1 LDRLEIRKERGMD
14 ILIGAL
20 AATTLMLIASGIT
33 FFLWQR
39 RRPSSNFESFDTL
52 AATAATLV
60 TAQADLGGR
69 LSQMS
74 EQSAAERA
82 ELLRTLHDRLDGVS
96 KRMGESLE
104 KSATKTASSLGELGK
119 HLNVIDQAQKNISDL
134 AGQVVGLQDILDNK
148 QTRGAFGEVQLEN
161 LVTSILPPSAYD
173 FQASLSNQ
181 RRVDCLIQLPQPPGP
196 IAIDAKFPL
205 ESYHALHNAEDDNQ
219 LKAAQRA
226 FRTAI
231 RKHVKDIQERYILP
245 GETADSALMFLPS
258 EAVYAELHANFPE
271 TVEQSY
277 RARVWIVSP
286 TTLMATLNTVRAVLK
301 DARMREQAGVIQAE
315 VQKLL
320 DDVRRL
326 DDRTQ
331 KLQSHFGQAGKDLEL
346 IATSTKKI
354 THRAEKIEDV
364 QLAETEADTLESESQ
379 EQERKG
385 ADIVDLPKRGPT

>member
-1 LDRLEIRKERGMD
+1 MD

-20 AATTLMLIASGIT
+20 ATATLMLIAVAMA
-33 FFLWQR
+33 FLLWQR
-39 RRPSSNFESFDTL
+39 RRPSPNSESVDTL
-52 AATAATLV
+52 AATAASLV

-82 ELLRTLHDRLDGVS
+82 ELLRTLQERLDGVS

-181 RRVDCLIQLPQPPGP
+181 RRVDCLIQLPKPPGP
-196 IAIDAKFPL
+196 IAVDAKFPL
-205 ESYHALHNAEDDNQ
+205 ESYHALRNSEDDTQ

-226 FRTAI
+226 FRTAV

-245 GETADSALMFLPS
+245 VETADSALMFLPS

-301 DARMREQAGVIQAE
+301 DARMREQAGVIQTE

-364 QLAETEADTLESESQ
+364 QLAETEADVLEPASQ
-379 EQERKG
+379 EQDRQS
-385 ADIVDLPKRGPT
+385 ADIVDLPKRGA

>member
-1 LDRLEIRKERGMD
+1 ME

-20 AATTLMLIASGIT
+20 AATTLLLLAGGVAY
-33 FFLWQR
+33 FLWQR
-39 RRPSSNFESFDTL
+39 RAPQGLSPDDERLDAL
-52 AATAATLV
+52 AATAATLA

-69 LSQMS
+69 LTQMS
-74 EQSAAERA
+74 EQSAIERA
-82 ELLRTLHDRLDGVS
+82 ELLRTLQERLDGVS
-96 KRMGESLE
+96 KRMGDSLE

-161 LVTSILPPSAYD
+161 LVISILPPSAYD

-196 IAIDAKFPL
+196 IAVDAKFPL
-205 ESYHALHNAEDDNQ
+205 ESYHALRQAEDDSH

-226 FRTAI
+226 FRAAI
-231 RKHVKDIQERYILP
+231 GKHVKDIQERYILP

-271 TVEQSY
+271 VVEQSY

-315 VQKLL
+315 VLKLL
-320 DDVRRL
+320 DDVKRL

-331 KLQSHFGQAGKDLEL
+331 KLQTHFGQAGKDLDL

-354 THRAEKIEDV
+354 TRRAEQIEDV
-364 QLAETEADTLESESQ
+364 QLADDDPDALEPSAPKPSEVEAPGP
-379 EQERKG
+379 G
-385 ADIVDLPKRGPT
+385 ADIVDLPKRGA

>member
-1 LDRLEIRKERGMD
+1 MD

-20 AATTLMLIASGIT
+20 ATATLMLIAVAMA
-33 FFLWQR
+33 FLLWHR
-39 RRPSSNFESFDTL
+39 RRPSPNSESLDTL
-52 AATAATLV
+52 AATAASLV

-82 ELLRTLHDRLDGVS
+82 ELLRTLQERLDGVS

-181 RRVDCLIQLPQPPGP
+181 RRVDCLIQLPKPPGP
-196 IAIDAKFPL
+196 IAVDAKFPL
-205 ESYHALHNAEDDNQ
+205 ESYHALRNAEDDTQ

-301 DARMREQAGVIQAE
+301 DARMREQAGVIQTE

-364 QLAETEADTLESESQ
+364 QLAETEADVLEPASQ
-379 EQERKG
+379 EQDRQS
-385 ADIVDLPKRGPT
+385 ADIVDLPKRGA

>member
-1 LDRLEIRKERGMD
+1 MD

-20 AATTLMLIASGIT
+20 ATATLMLIAVAMA
-33 FFLWQR
+33 FLLWQR
-39 RRPSSNFESFDTL
+39 RGPSPNSESLDTL
-52 AATAATLV
+52 AATAASLV
-60 TAQADLGGR
+60 TAQANLGGR

-82 ELLRTLHDRLDGVS
+82 ELLRTLQERLDGVS

-196 IAIDAKFPL
+196 IAVDAKFPL
-205 ESYHALHNAEDDNQ
+205 ESYHALRNAEDDTQ

-301 DARMREQAGVIQAE
+301 DARMREQAGVIQTE

-364 QLAETEADTLESESQ
+364 QLAETEANVLEPATQ
-379 EQERKG
+379 EQDRQS
-385 ADIVDLPKRGPT
+385 ADIVDLPKRGA

>member
-1 LDRLEIRKERGMD
+1 MD

-20 AATTLMLIASGIT
+20 AATTLMLIAAGIA

-39 RRPSSNFESFDTL
+39 QRPSSNFESLDTL

-74 EQSAAERA
+74 AQSAAERA
-82 ELLRTLHDRLDGVS
+82 ELLRTLQERLDGVS

-364 QLAETEADTLESESQ
+364 QLAETEADMLESESQ

>member
-1 LDRLEIRKERGMD
+1 MD

-20 AATTLMLIASGIT
+20 ATATLMLIAVAMA
-33 FFLWQR
+33 FLLWQR
-39 RRPSSNFESFDTL
+39 RRPSPNSESLDTL
-52 AATAATLV
+52 AATAASLV

-82 ELLRTLHDRLDGVS
+82 ELLRTLQERLDGVS

-196 IAIDAKFPL
+196 IAVDAKFPL
-205 ESYHALHNAEDDNQ
+205 ESYHALRNAEDDTQ

-231 RKHVKDIQERYILP
+231 RKHVKDIQERYILS

-364 QLAETEADTLESESQ
+364 QLAETEADVLEPASQ
-379 EQERKG
+379 EQDRQS
-385 ADIVDLPKRGPT
+385 ADIVDLPKRGA

>member
-1 LDRLEIRKERGMD
+1 MD
-14 ILIGAL
+14 ILIDAL
-20 AATTLMLIASGIT
+20 ATATLMLIAVAMD
-33 FFLWQR
+33 FMLWR
-39 RRPSSNFESFDTL
+39 RRGPSPNSESLDTL
-52 AATAATLV
+52 AATAASLV
-60 TAQADLGGR
+60 TAQANLGGR

-82 ELLRTLHDRLDGVS
+82 ELLRTLQERLDGVS

-196 IAIDAKFPL
+196 IAVDAKFPL
-205 ESYHALHNAEDDNQ
+205 ESYHALRNAEDDTQ

-301 DARMREQAGVIQAE
+301 DARMREQAGVIQTE

-364 QLAETEADTLESESQ
+364 QLAETEADVLEPASQ
-379 EQERKG
+379 EQDRQS
-385 ADIVDLPKRGPT
+385 ADIVDLPKRGA

>member
-1 LDRLEIRKERGMD
+1 MD
-14 ILIGAL
+14 IFLGAL
-20 AATTLMLIASGIT
+20 TATILILIAAA
-33 FFLWQR
+33 FFLLFRQKR
-39 RRPSSNFESFDTL
+39 SFSATYDSLDSLT
-52 AATAATLV
+52 ATAAQLV
-60 TAQADLGGR
+60 TAQADLRGR

-74 EQSAAERA
+74 AQSAAERA
-82 ELLRTLHDRLDGVS
+82 ELLRTLQERLDGVS
-96 KRMGESLE
+96 KRMGDSLE

-161 LVTSILPPSAYD
+161 LVTSILPPSAYV

-181 RRVDCLIQLPQPPGP
+181 RRVDCLIKLPQPPGP

-205 ESYHALHNAEDDNQ
+205 ESYHALHNAEDDSQ
-219 LKAAQRA
+219 LKTAQRA

-231 RKHVKDIQERYILP
+231 RKHVKDIQERYILA

-331 KLQSHFGQAGKDLEL
+331 KLQSHFGQASKDLEL

-354 THRAEKIEDV
+354 THRATKIEDV
-364 QLAETEADTLESESQ
+364 QLAETETAMLKPASH
-379 EQERKG
+379 EQARQG
-385 ADIVDLPKRGPT
+385 ADIVDLPKREPN

>member
-1 LDRLEIRKERGMD
+1 MD

-20 AATTLMLIASGIT
+20 ATTTLMLIAVAMA
-33 FFLWQR
+33 FLLWQR
-39 RRPSSNFESFDTL
+39 RRSGPNSESLDTL
-52 AATAATLV
+52 AATAASRV

-82 ELLRTLHDRLDGVS
+82 ELLRTLQERLDGVS

-196 IAIDAKFPL
+196 IAVDAKFPL
-205 ESYHALHNAEDDNQ
+205 ESYHALRNAEDDTQ

-301 DARMREQAGVIQAE
+301 DARMREQAGVIQTE

-364 QLAETEADTLESESQ
+364 QLAETEADVLEPATQ
-379 EQERKG
+379 EQDRQS
-385 ADIVDLPKRGPT
+385 ADIVDLPKRGA

>member
-1 LDRLEIRKERGMD
+1 MD

-20 AATTLMLIASGIT
+20 ATATLMLIAVAMALL
-33 FFLWQR
+33 LWQR
-39 RRPSSNFESFDTL
+39 RRPSPNSETLDTL
-52 AATAATLV
+52 AATAASLV

-82 ELLRTLHDRLDGVS
+82 ELLRTLQERLDGVS

-196 IAIDAKFPL
+196 IAVDAKFPL
-205 ESYHALHNAEDDNQ
+205 ESYHALRNAEDDTQ

-301 DARMREQAGVIQAE
+301 DARMREQAGVIQTE

-364 QLAETEADTLESESQ
+364 QLAETEADVLEPATQ
-379 EQERKG
+379 EQDRKS
-385 ADIVDLPKRGPT
+385 ADIVDLPKRGA

>member
-1 LDRLEIRKERGMD
+1 MEI
-14 ILIGAL
+14 IIGAL
-20 AATTLMLIASGIT
+20 AATTLLLVLGGLA
-33 FFLWQR
+33 FLLWR
-39 RRPSSNFESFDTL
+39 RRGPGPDDERLNAL
-52 AATAATLV
+52 AATAATLA

-69 LSQMS
+69 LTQMS
-74 EQSAAERA
+74 EQSAIERA
-82 ELLRTLHDRLDGVS
+82 ELLRTLQERLDGVS
-96 KRMGESLE
+96 KRMGDSLE

-161 LVTSILPPSAYD
+161 LVTSILPPSAFE
-173 FQASLSNQ
+173 FQFSLSNQ
-181 RRVDCLIQLPQPPGP
+181 RRVDCLIRLPQPPGP
-196 IAIDAKFPL
+196 IAVDAKFPL
-205 ESYHALHNAEDDNQ
+205 ESYYALQKAEDDSQ
-219 LKAAQRA
+219 TKTAQRA

-231 RKHVKDIQERYILP
+231 GKHVKDIQERYILP
-245 GETADSALMFLPS
+245 GETADSALVFLPS

-271 TVEQSY
+271 VVEQSY

-301 DARMREQAGVIQAE
+301 DARMREQAGVIQSE
-315 VQKLL
+315 VLKLL

-331 KLQSHFGQAGKDLEL
+331 KLQTHFGQAGKDLEL

-354 THRAEKIEDV
+354 TRQAERIEEV
-364 QLAETEADTLESESQ
+364 QLAETDGEELEPTPVDDQ
-379 EQERKG
+379 GQG
-385 ADIVDLPKRGPT
+385 ADIVDLPKRGA

>member
-1 LDRLEIRKERGMD
+1 MQRRRPSPDFESLD
-14 ILIGAL
+14 AL
-20 AATTLMLIASGIT
+20 AATT
-33 FFLWQR
+33 
-39 RRPSSNFESFDTL
+39 
-52 AATAATLV
+52 ATLV

-82 ELLRTLHDRLDGVS
+82 ELLRTLQERLDGVS

-161 LVTSILPPSAYD
+161 LVTSTLPPSAYD

-196 IAIDAKFPL
+196 IAVDAKFPL
-205 ESYHALHNAEDDNQ
+205 ESYHALRNAEDDTQ

-301 DARMREQAGVIQAE
+301 DARMREQAGVIQIE

-364 QLAETEADTLESESQ
+364 QLAETEADVLEPASQ
-379 EQERKG
+379 EQDRQS
-385 ADIVDLPKRGPT
+385 ADIVDLPKRGA

>member
-1 LDRLEIRKERGMD
+1 M
-14 ILIGAL
+14 
-20 AATTLMLIASGIT
+20 
-33 FFLWQR
+33 
-39 RRPSSNFESFDTL
+39 
-52 AATAATLV
+52 
-60 TAQADLGGR
+60 AQADLRGR

-82 ELLRTLHDRLDGVS
+82 ELLRTLQERLDGVS
-96 KRMGESLE
+96 KRMGDSLE

-161 LVTSILPPSAYD
+161 LVTSILPPSAYV
-173 FQASLSNQ
+173 FQASFSNQ
-181 RRVDCLIQLPQPPGP
+181 RRVDCLIKLPQPPGP

-205 ESYHALHNAEDDNQ
+205 ESYHALHNAEDDSQ

-231 RKHVKDIQERYILP
+231 RKHVKDIQLRYILA

-286 TTLMATLNTVRAVLK
+286 TTLMATLNTVRALLK
-301 DARMREQAGVIQAE
+301 DARMR
-315 VQKLL
+315 
-320 DDVRRL
+320 
-326 DDRTQ
+326 
-331 KLQSHFGQAGKDLEL
+331 
-346 IATSTKKI
+346 
-354 THRAEKIEDV
+354 
-364 QLAETEADTLESESQ
+364 
-379 EQERKG
+379 
-385 ADIVDLPKRGPT
+385 

>member
-1 LDRLEIRKERGMD
+1 MD

-20 AATTLMLIASGIT
+20 ATATLMLIAVAMA
-33 FFLWQR
+33 FLLWHR
-39 RRPSSNFESFDTL
+39 RRPSPNSESLDTL
-52 AATAATLV
+52 AATAASLV

-82 ELLRTLHDRLDGVS
+82 ELLRTLQERLDGVS

-196 IAIDAKFPL
+196 IAVDAKFPL
-205 ESYHALHNAEDDNQ
+205 ESYHALRNAEDDNQ

-301 DARMREQAGVIQAE
+301 DARMREQAGVIQTE

-364 QLAETEADTLESESQ
+364 QLAETDADVLEPASQ
-379 EQERKG
+379 EQDRQS
-385 ADIVDLPKRGPT
+385 ADIVDLPKRGA

>member
-1 LDRLEIRKERGMD
+1 MD
-14 ILIGAL
+14 TLIGAL
-20 AATTLMLIASGIT
+20 AATTLMLIAAGIT

-39 RRPSSNFESFDTL
+39 RRPSSNFESLDTL
-52 AATAATLV
+52 ATTAATLV

-205 ESYHALHNAEDDNQ
+205 ESYHALHNAEDDN
-219 LKAAQRA
+219 
-226 FRTAI
+226 F
-231 RKHVKDIQERYILP
+231 D
-245 GETADSALMFLPS
+245 GSDET
-258 EAVYAELHANFPE
+258 
-271 TVEQSY
+271 
-277 RARVWIVSP
+277 
-286 TTLMATLNTVRAVLK
+286 
-301 DARMREQAGVIQAE
+301 RE
-315 VQKLL
+315 
-320 DDVRRL
+320 
-326 DDRTQ
+326 
-331 KLQSHFGQAGKDLEL
+331 
-346 IATSTKKI
+346 
-354 THRAEKIEDV
+354 
-364 QLAETEADTLESESQ
+364 
-379 EQERKG
+379 
-385 ADIVDLPKRGPT
+385 

>member
-1 LDRLEIRKERGMD
+1 MD

-20 AATTLMLIASGIT
+20 AATTLMLIAAGIAL
-33 FFLWQR
+33 FLWQR
-39 RRPSSNFESFDTL
+39 HRPSPNFESLDTL

-82 ELLRTLHDRLDGVS
+82 ELLRTLQERLDGVS

-364 QLAETEADTLESESQ
+364 QLAETEADMLKSESQ